1 MMLTIALL
9 NYGYRLDKVLLLIKY
24 RLHSV
29 ASVERRLFLLTVI
42 LAIVLLGSAST
53 LLLCAWKIIRDVS
66 TEWSQFLFL
75 LVSETIPTFGI
86 AWYLLRGIR
95 DFQLVQ
101 TTPESGFSTA
111 QEFDENQGVIE
122 PYQGQLNRI
131 NSVQP
136 DSEYGNFNPNLR
148 VEIQGVVGGSSEN
161 QTHTRSFGTTSH
173 KYGRLRTQIT
183 GENDEDDQNDQESES
198 ESCSSYGSLGKHSN
212 TVAQSNLGVKLI

>member
-1 MMLTIALL
+1 M
-9 NYGYRLDKVLLLIKY
+9 
-24 RLHSV
+24 
-29 ASVERRLFLLTVI
+29 
-42 LAIVLLGSAST
+42 
-53 LLLCAWKIIRDVS
+53 
-66 TEWSQFLFL
+66 
-75 LVSETIPTFGI
+75 
-86 AWYLLRGIR
+86 
-95 DFQLVQ
+95 
-101 TTPESGFSTA
+101 
-111 QEFDENQGVIE
+111 IE

-212 TVAQSNLGVKLI
+212 TVA